1 MRKEELLKER
11 RELEVQKKK
20 CDEVLSKAPEG
31 KLRISHDKNQIK
43 YYHRKNPDEK
53 KGRFLK
59 KEEKEIAVMLAEKD
73 YYEKMKKQIEKK
85 LNVVNYCI
93 EKYPF
98 ENLGT
103 VYSEINQ
110 YRKELIEPY
119 VIPDEEYMKKWMSE
133 TYMGKPFLDT
143 DAYYITK
150 KNERVRSKSEIII
163 ADKLYDMGIPYKYEH
178 PLFLDGIGNIYPDFT
193 ILKINTRE
201 EIYLEHFGMMDKPEY
216 VSNFIKKQSTYI
228 NNGIIPGKNLFMTF
242 ETSERPLNI
251 RELVI
256 LIKNIID

>member
-1 MRKEELLKER
+1 M
-11 RELEVQKKK
+11 
-20 CDEVLSKAPEG
+20 
-31 KLRISHDKNQIK
+31 
-43 YYHRKNPDEK
+43 
-53 KGRFLK
+53 
-59 KEEKEIAVMLAEKD
+59 
-73 YYEKMKKQIEKK
+73 
-85 LNVVNYCI
+85 
-93 EKYPF
+93 
-98 ENLGT
+98 
-103 VYSEINQ
+103 
-110 YRKELIEPY
+110 IEPY